1 MKDSYTGIVGL
12 EKTKLTPKEVEFVK
26 MAREGIEIRENE
38 TYIIV
43 HSLDRSNHKFMSRMV
58 DLLYKTA
65 KR

>member
-1 MKDSYTGIVGL
+1 MKDTYTVLVGL
-12 EKTKLTPKEVEFVK
+12 EKTKLTPKEIEFVK
-26 MAREGIEIRENE
+26 MARGGIEIRENE

-43 HSLDRSNHKFMSRMV
+43 HSLDRSNHKFMSQMV